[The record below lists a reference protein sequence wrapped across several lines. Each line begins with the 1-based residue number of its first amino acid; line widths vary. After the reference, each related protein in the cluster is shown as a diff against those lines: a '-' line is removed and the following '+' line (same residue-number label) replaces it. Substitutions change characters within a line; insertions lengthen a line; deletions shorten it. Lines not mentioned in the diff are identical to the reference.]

1 MVPYELDTVD
11 RDRLP
16 WGPIPIAQWLLA
28 SLLVVP
34 WLVGSAWG
42 QLVSSTSAPAWTA
55 IGLGGGGAL
64 YTPAISPADPKRIL
78 LGCDMSGAYRLTD
91 GGKNWEMIHYRHLM
105 GSTTVRPAW
114 HPIDPEVAFAVN
126 GWRGSL
132 KMTKDGGKTW
142 GDVPGAPSSVSAIEI
157 DPDCPERMLL
167 GTHRGIVRS
176 TDGGKSW
183 VEVGTER
190 ERVLGFHFDRTSPVE
205 NRTCFA
211 ATGRGILRSDG
222 GGTSWRDV
230 GAKFATGPIVS
241 FSGGSNPK
249 GGDCVLYCSVES
261 REKQGQI
268 TGGIYLSDD
277 RGSTWAARDGAGH
290 RSADGTKEGAGTT
303 ARAVR
308 VRPDHGCRSVTALR
322 LARVGRL
329 RFPERRSGRDLAEC
343 PHPVDEGARV
353 QCWPELPHRR
363 ARRRR

>member
-55 IGLGGGGAL
+55 IGLGGGGAM

-78 LGCDMSGAYRLTD
+78 LGCDMSGAYRSTD

-142 GDVPGAPSSVSAIEI
+142 GDVPGAPSAVRAIEI
-157 DPDCPERMLL
+157 DPGCPERMLRRHPPRDRPLDRRRQEL
-167 GTHRGIVRS
+167 GQ
-176 TDGGKSW
+176 KS
-183 VEVGTER
+183 GPSR
-190 ERVLGFHFDRTSPVE
+190 ERMLGFHFDQTSPAE

-211 ATGRGILRSDG
+211 ATDRGILRSDG
-222 GGTSWRDV
+222 WW
-230 GAKFATGPIVS
+230 
-241 FSGGSNPK
+241 N
-249 GGDCVLYCSVES
+249 L
-261 REKQGQI
+261 
-268 TGGIYLSDD
+268 
-277 RGSTWAARDGAGH
+277 
-290 RSADGTKEGAGTT
+290 
-303 ARAVR
+303 
-308 VRPDHGCRSVTALR
+308 
-322 LARVGRL
+322 LARGR
-329 RFPERRSGRDLAEC
+329 RGF
-343 PHPVDEGARV
+343 
-353 QCWPELPHRR
+353 PHRTDR
-363 ARRRR
+363 LLLGWIEPQGWGLRPLLLGREP